1 MSDDLEPTDMSDDT
15 ESGADGAPADAD
27 PTDADQTDAVASDD
41 ERESVLVEETEL
53 EDGQLAY
60 DCTAW
65 AGETRG
71 MLASLLSTAGI
82 AHVWQGTVV
91 TVREEDEHVV
101 DDLIDDVLA
110 SARPAL
116 DPSAAKLVYEVSAWP
131 VSLQTELVD
140 ALTASD
146 VAYEWDEQG
155 DLVVREDDEELVAQV
170 LDELPDPDE
179 EQVSSDDGV
188 AVHELFD
195 SVFMAADRLARNGAD
210 AHGTV
215 QLVDAADVLGRLA
228 LPFGF
233 EPPQWRALVS
243 QVVAL
248 SDAIEPGD
256 ADGSGEAPE
265 AVGDAEIASMAASVR
280 ELLRQ
285 YI

>member
-1 MSDDLEPTDMSDDT
+1 MSDDLEPTALSDDD
-15 ESGADGAPADAD
+15 ESTADGGPAADHPDAH
-27 PTDADQTDAVASDD
+27 TTDD
-41 ERESVLVEETEL
+41 EDESVLVEETEL
-53 EDGQLAY
+53 DDGQLAY

-65 AGETRG
+65 AGESRG

-91 TVREEDEHVV
+91 TVREEDEQAV
-101 DDLIDDVLA
+101 DDLVDEVLA
-110 SARPAL
+110 AARPAL
-116 DPSAAKLVYEVSAWP
+116 DPSAPKLVYEVSTWP

-155 DLVVREDDEELVAQV
+155 DLVVREDDEELVARV

-179 EQVSSDDGV
+179 DQVSSDDGV

-195 SVFMAADRLARNGAD
+195 RVFMAADRLARNGAD

-215 QLVDAADVLGRLA
+215 QLVEAADVLGRLA

-243 QVVAL
+243 QVTAL
-248 SDAIEPGD
+248 RDAIEPAD
-256 ADGSGEAPE
+256 ADGGPAAP
-265 AVGDAEIASMAASVR
+265 AALGDTEIASMASSVR
-280 ELLRQ
+280 DLLRQ